1 MSIFSSLPFAI
12 GTVQDAGLIFLSA
25 MSNIIANNILEDGGT
40 AEEVLSTTLV
50 ILPLGTAALGIVL
63 IIMGHFRLADA
74 VAYLPMPVVGGYL
87 AYIGYFCLLAGTALC
102 ISQTMMDPKDWLLLL
117 DLNNLMLAV
126 PGLVA
131 GLVMTWVSR
140 NAKNEMALPLVMIAI
155 PALFYVYI
163 FATGIGLDGAREG
176 KWVGEVSPPGDL
188 FKPCI
193 FLYLVF

>member
-1 MSIFSSLPFAI
+1 
-12 GTVQDAGLIFLSA
+12 
-25 MSNIIANNILEDGGT
+25 
-40 AEEVLSTTLV
+40 
-50 ILPLGTAALGIVL
+50 
-63 IIMGHFRLADA
+63 
-74 VAYLPMPVVGGYL
+74 
-87 AYIGYFCLLAGTALC
+87 
-102 ISQTMMDPKDWLLLL
+102 MMDPKDWLLLL

-176 KWVGEVSPPGDL
+176 KWVGESP
-188 FKPCI
+188 
-193 FLYLVF
+193 